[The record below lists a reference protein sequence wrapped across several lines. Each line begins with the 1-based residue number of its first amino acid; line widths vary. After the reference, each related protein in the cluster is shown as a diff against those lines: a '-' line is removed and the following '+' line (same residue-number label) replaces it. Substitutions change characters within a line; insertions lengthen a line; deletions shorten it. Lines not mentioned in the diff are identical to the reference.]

1 MLAPVAS
8 EKCPDGKFTE
18 MTREAW
24 RGTLAGSTIV
34 KVEDRGREIEARLGF
49 RPYTVHV
56 VRVRFAG
63 GRRGDGPSE
72 VVQDVPILP
81 TPDIF
86 GLDGVT
92 RVVTAAQ
99 VMEQGQITVAGI
111 SGRYTEREL
120 EARAPDGS
128 PPSSAERT
136 FWEIT
141 FLIGDHECPAGQRRR
156 FQVVGVPGYNA
167 NKGAWSV
174 TLERAQ
180 QDRARDGTPR

>member
-1 MLAPVAS
+1 VAKRCRGD
-8 EKCPDGKFTE
+8 EFTE

-24 RGTLAGSTIV
+24 PGTLAGSVIV
-34 KVEDRGREIEARLGF
+34 DVEDRAREIESRLGF

-81 TPDIF
+81 VPDIF

-99 VMEQGQITVAGI
+99 VLEQGSITVAGI
-111 SGRYTEREL
+111 SGRYTERHL
-120 EARAPDGS
+120 EGRAEDGS

-136 FWEIT
+136 FWEVT
-141 FLIGDHECPAGQRRR
+141 FLIGDDTCPAGQRRR

-167 NKGAWSV
+167 SKGAWSV

-180 QDRARDGTPR
+180 QDRTREGQPR